1 MTDVTVQKQGPV
13 GIMTLSSDKGLNI
26 FSVELFEKMTAC
38 VDDLD
43 ADPNIRAIIITGEG
57 KAFMAGSDVKYMLQ
71 LDVEQGMYFTHVGVK
86 FFRKLELLRKP
97 VIAAVNGY
105 SMGGGTEMSMACD
118 IRIASSKAVFCQPE
132 TGLGIIPGFNGTQ
145 RMVRLLGPGKAK
157 ELIMTA
163 ERIDAQEAC
172 RIGLVNKVVEPEELL
187 DEAIAMANRIAA
199 NSPMAVAAA
208 KQAIGRGAETDLETG
223 IVLEEMLTRQC
234 YDSPDRVEGM
244 TAFVE
249 KRKADFPPLK

>member
-1 MTDVTVQKQGPV
+1 
-13 GIMTLSSDKGLNI
+13 
-26 FSVELFEKMTAC
+26 
-38 VDDLD
+38 
-43 ADPNIRAIIITGEG
+43 
-57 KAFMAGSDVKYMLQ
+57 
-71 LDVEQGMYFTHVGVK
+71 
-86 FFRKLELLRKP
+86 
-97 VIAAVNGY
+97 
-105 SMGGGTEMSMACD
+105 
-118 IRIASSKAVFCQPE
+118 
-132 TGLGIIPGFNGTQ
+132 
-145 RMVRLLGPGKAK
+145 
-157 ELIMTA
+157 MTA

-234 YDSPDRVEGM
+234 YDSPDRIEGM